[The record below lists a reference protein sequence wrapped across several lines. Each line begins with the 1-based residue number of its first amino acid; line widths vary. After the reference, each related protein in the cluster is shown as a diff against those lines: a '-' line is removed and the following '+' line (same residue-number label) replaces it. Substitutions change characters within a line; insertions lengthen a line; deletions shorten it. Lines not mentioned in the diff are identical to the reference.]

1 MVSAAENLHIR
12 AAGQGG
18 LHAYQDVSFANFRDS
33 YRLNL
38 KMLFSI

>member
-1 MVSAAENLHIR
+1 MVPAAKNLHIG
-12 AAGQGG
+12 AARQGG
-18 LHAYQDVSFANFRDS
+18 LHTYQDVSFANSRDS